1 MEIVEPGKY
10 VELAYDLFEIDGNE
24 EEKMFSFTPDRPD
37 RIIFGIDDSVLP
49 AFCDAIEGKAKGDT
63 FDIRL
68 NPEEAFGKRREEHVM
83 DLDRELFVD
92 DAGKFDDKRVREGA
106 SITMM
111 TEQGFPVQGIVLQ
124 VSPKKI
130 KVDFNHPLAGK
141 TVHYKGEILLVR
153 DATEKELHS
162 SSCGGCGGCGN
173 HDDGE
178 GGCGGCGNGCCH

>member
-1 MEIVEPGKY
+1 MEIIEPGKY
-10 VELAYDLFEIDGNE
+10 VELAYDLFEIDGDTE
-24 EEKMFSFTPDRPD
+24 ERMFSFTAERPD
-37 RIIFGIDDSVLP
+37 RIIFGIDDTVLP

-63 FDIRL
+63 FDIIL
-68 NPEEAFGKRREEHVM
+68 KPSEAFGKRREEHVM

-92 DAGKFDDKRVREGA
+92 DDGKFDDKRVREGA

-124 VSPKKI
+124 VSAKKV

-153 DATEKELHS
+153 DATENELHP
-162 SSCGGCGGCGN
+162 SSCGGCGGCGSN
-173 HDDGE
+173 GE
-178 GGCGGCGNGCCH
+178 EGCGGGCGNGCCH